1 MDIYVRI
8 ARKLRADRKRI
19 SDAIEALEGLLPG
32 VDSPSGEKRLRRR
45 GRVFMGAQERR
56 QVSMRMKSYWANRRA
71 VEGGKDERTA

>member
-1 MDIYVRI
+1 MNIYGRI
-8 ARKLRADRKRI
+8 AQELRADRNRI
-19 SDAIEALEGLLPG
+19 LEAIEALEALLPG

-71 VEGGKDERTA
+71 VERGKDERTA